1 MPRYEIDLNPV
12 QHITSDAIGQPG
24 QRVFYI
30 QGWRETDI
38 QPVTVVIE
46 KVQLQT
52 LAAGLEQMLTEI
64 ARQNPALVESS
75 AEYDADKMHITP
87 PVDPVFRAGEMG
99 LGYDA
104 DQDLIVILA
113 REILVEDADPEE
125 ASVVRFWCSR
135 QQARCLAAWSTEV
148 VNRGRL
154 ICPQCGQPME
164 PEGHFC
170 PKKNGHKH

>member
-64 ARQNPALVESS
+64 ARQNPALVEFRRSMMQIKCTSPHQWIQSS
-75 AEYDADKMHITP
+75 APGKWVWDMMPT
-87 PVDPVFRAGEMG
+87 R
-99 LGYDA
+99 
-104 DQDLIVILA
+104 
-113 REILVEDADPEE
+113 
-125 ASVVRFWCSR
+125 
-135 QQARCLAAWSTEV
+135 T
-148 VNRGRL
+148 
-154 ICPQCGQPME
+154 
-164 PEGHFC
+164 
-170 PKKNGHKH
+170 